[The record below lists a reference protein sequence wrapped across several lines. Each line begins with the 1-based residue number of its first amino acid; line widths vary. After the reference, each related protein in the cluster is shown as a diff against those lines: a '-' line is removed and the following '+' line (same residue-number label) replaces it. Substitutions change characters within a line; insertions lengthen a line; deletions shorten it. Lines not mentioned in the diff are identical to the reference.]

1 MHFVARG
8 TGVPVLA
15 IHGWGTDHRLMMG
28 CLEPLFADRAGF
40 RRLYPDLPGMGRS
53 PAGAVASADDLL
65 AALEELADAEIGSE
79 FLVVGQSYGG
89 YLARALAHRRPEQVV
104 GLALSCPVGEYL
116 RASQSTVPEL
126 EVRWPHPGAVAR
138 DPGSAG
144 GDPSVGELDP
154 VSAGGNLPLDGLDPA
169 LAEEFLPMAVVRTP
183 EVVRRFADK
192 VMTGVEIADQAA
204 MARIQRRW
212 DLSAGPELGVYRGPA
227 LFLTGRQDN
236 ITGYA
241 DVYALL
247 EHYPH
252 ASFAVLDTAGHNLQ
266 IEQAVLF
273 GALMGE
279 WLDRVMRT
287 K

>member
-1 MHFVARG
+1 MHFVAHG
-8 TGVPVLA
+8 AGVPVLA
-15 IHGWGTDHRLMMG
+15 VHGWGTDHRLMLG

-53 PAGAVASADDLL
+53 PAGDVASADDLV
-65 AALEELADAEIGSE
+65 AALEEFADAEIGSE

-89 YLARALAHRRPEQVV
+89 YLARALAHRRPEQVI
-104 GLALSCPVGEYL
+104 GLALSCPVGKYL
-116 RASQSTVPEL
+116 RASQSTVPDL
-126 EVRWPHPGAVAR
+126 EVRWPHSGAVAR
-138 DPGSAG
+138 DPGPA
-144 GDPSVGELDP
+144 
-154 VSAGGNLPLDGLDPA
+154 GLDPA

-183 EVVRRFADK
+183 EVVRRFADE

-204 MARIQRRW
+204 MARIQQRW
-212 DLSAGPELGVYRGPA
+212 DLSVGPEFGVYRGPA

-247 EHYPH
+247 EHYPY
-252 ASFAVLDTAGHNLQ
+252 ASFAVLDAAGHNLQ
-266 IEQAVLF
+266 IEQAALF

-279 WLDRVMRT
+279 WLDRVART
-287 K
+287 R